1 MTEVLAG
8 APDEVVTNAI
18 VQMVSLTPF
27 GHTGNLAL
35 ITLDNG
41 ADHNRPSTFGAASL
55 TSLSNAIDE
64 AQKSDAVAIA
74 VTGKPFIFAAGA
86 DLSAMSFLK
95 DKSQAIAIGDLG
107 HDVFLKLHESKK
119 PTFAFIN
126 GLALGGGLEVG
137 LNCHYRTLA
146 STAFTGLPEC
156 FLGLVPGWGGATLL
170 PKLVGPE
177 NAVQVIIVNALN
189 NNTMMKSKDALSLGV
204 VDAVFEPSDFLEN
217 SVKFA
222 ANVLNGKNKI
232 ERKDF
237 SKDSAAFEKAI
248 ATGKA
253 AVAKKYSGAQI
264 PSPLAALDLIK
275 AAQSNS
281 VRDGFAA
288 ETKVLADLVMSDS
301 LRASLYSFNLIQK
314 KRKKVEGAPKPAL
327 ARKVTK
333 VGVVGAGLMASQLAL
348 LMLRNLKV
356 PVVITD
362 IDQERVDKGLSWIK
376 SEIQKLVDKK
386 RLGSEAA
393 TRLLSNISGSVDKK
407 VFANCDFV
415 IEAIFEELALKQKLF
430 KELEAIITPE
440 CVLATNTS
448 SLSVEAM
455 SEGLKNPERVVGFH
469 FFNPV
474 AVMPL
479 LEVARTTKTDDATTA
494 TAINV
499 GKELKKTMVIVKDAP
514 AFVVNRLLTRFMGEV
529 TDAMDEGTP
538 YEVADA
544 AMAPLGFPMSSLE
557 LLGLVGPGVALH
569 VSETLNKNLGP
580 RYKVSPTMQRFV
592 KEGVKTFYVKDANG
606 LNIVNPAALAALE
619 KGNSASTADQ
629 VRKRALEALA
639 TEAKMMLDEGVVA
652 TPQEIDI
659 CMLLGSGWPMHLGGI
674 LPYLDREGISE
685 AVCGVR
691 FHPKSLNNSEIVLAM
706 PPCLIPSSNTTTFL
720 YRCAIVIK
728 ALGSGLTHLGSM
740 TVTPTPSR

>member
-1 MTEVLAG
+1 MTEATMVG

-18 VQMVSLTPF
+18 LRMVSLTPF
-27 GHTGNLAL
+27 GHNGELAL

-41 ADHNRPSTFGAASL
+41 SDHTRPNTFGAASL
-55 TSLSNAIDE
+55 QSLSSAIDE
-64 AQKSDAVAIA
+64 ATKSNAVAIA

-86 DLSAMSFLK
+86 DLSAMGFLT

-170 PKLVGPE
+170 PKIIGPE
-177 NAVQVIIVNALN
+177 NAVQVIISNALN

-204 VDAVFEPSDFLEN
+204 VDAVYEPADFLEK

-222 ANVLNGKNKI
+222 ADILSGKKKI

-237 SKDSAAFEKAI
+237 SNDSGAYEKAI

-253 AVAKKYSGAQI
+253 AVAKKYNGAEI
-264 PSPLAALDLIK
+264 ASPLAALELIK
-275 AAQSNS
+275 ASQKNT

-288 ETKVLADLVMSDS
+288 ETKVLADLVMSDP

-327 ARKVTK
+327 ARKITK

-362 IDQERVDKGLSWIK
+362 LDQERVDKGIAWIK
-376 SEIQKLVDKK
+376 NEIQKLVDKK
-386 RLGSEAA
+386 RLSPEAA
-393 TRLLSNISGSVDKK
+393 TRLLGNISGSTNQA
-407 VFANCDFV
+407 VFANADFV
-415 IEAIFEELALKQKLF
+415 IEAIFEELSLKQKLF
-430 KELEAIITPE
+430 KDLEAIVTPE
-440 CVLATNTS
+440 CILATNTS

-474 AVMPL
+474 AIMPL
-479 LEVARTTKTDDATTA
+479 LEVARTTKTDDATVA

-529 TDAMDEGTP
+529 TDAIDEGTP

-544 AMAPLGFPMSSLE
+544 AMKPLGFPMSSLE

-569 VSETLNKNLGP
+569 VAETLNKNLGP
-580 RYKVSPTMQRFV
+580 RYKISPTMQRFV
-592 KEGVKTFYVKDANG
+592 KEGVKTFYVKGADGINT
-606 LNIVNPAALAALE
+606 VNPAAVSLLE
-619 KGNSASTADQ
+619 KGSKASTAEQ
-629 VRKRALEALA
+629 VRRRALEAIA
-639 TEAKMMLDEGVVA
+639 TEAKMMLDEGVIA

-659 CMLLGSGWPMHLGGI
+659 CMLLGAGWPMHLGGI

-685 AVCGVR
+685 AVCGSR
-691 FHPKSLNNSEIVLAM
+691 FHPKGVASL
-706 PPCLIPSSNTTTFL
+706 P
-720 YRCAIVIK
+720 
-728 ALGSGLTHLGSM
+728 
-740 TVTPTPSR
+740 

>member
-1 MTEVLAG
+1 MAEVLAG

-18 VQMVSLTPF
+18 LRMVSLTPF
-27 GHTGNLAL
+27 GHTGELAL

-41 ADHNRPSTFGAASL
+41 ADHNRPNTFGP
-55 TSLSNAIDE
+55 TSLNSLSSAIDG

-86 DLSAMSFLK
+86 DLSGVGSVS
-95 DKSQAIAIGDLG
+95 DKSVATAFGDLG
-107 HDVFLKLHESKK
+107 HEVFLKLYESKK

-137 LNCHYRTLA
+137 LNAHYRTLA
-146 STAFTGLPEC
+146 STAFIGLPEC

-170 PKLVGPE
+170 PKLIGPE
-177 NAVQVIIVNALN
+177 NAVQVIILNALN
-189 NNTMMKSKDALSLGV
+189 NNTMLKSKDALSLGV
-204 VDAVFEPSDFLEN
+204 VDAVYEPADFLEH

-222 ANVLNGKNKI
+222 ADILSGKKKI

-237 SKDSAAFEKAI
+237 SKDSAGFEKAI

-264 PSPLAALDLIK
+264 PSPLAALELIK
-275 AAQSNS
+275 AAQTNT
-281 VRDGFAA
+281 VRDGYAA
-288 ETKVLADLVMSDS
+288 ETKVLADLVMSDG

-327 ARKVTK
+327 ARKITK

-362 IDQERVDKGLSWIK
+362 LDQERVDKGLAWIK
-376 SEIQKLVDKK
+376 NEIQKLVDKK
-386 RLGSEAA
+386 RLNPEAA
-393 TRLLSNISGSVDKK
+393 TRLLGNISGSVDQK
-407 VFANCDFV
+407 VFANADFV
-415 IEAIFEELALKQKLF
+415 LEAIFEELSLKQKLF
-430 KELEAIITPE
+430 KDLEAIITPE
-440 CVLATNTS
+440 CILATNTS

-479 LEVARTTKTDDATTA
+479 LEVARTSKTDDATVA
-494 TAINV
+494 TAINI
-499 GKELKKTMVIVKDAP
+499 GKDLKKTMVIVKDAP

-529 TDAMDEGTP
+529 TDAMDEGTS

-569 VSETLNKNLGP
+569 VSQTLNKNLGA

-592 KEGVKTFYVKDANG
+592 KEGVRTFYIKNEQGVNT
-606 LNIVNPAALAALE
+606 VNPAALALLE
-619 KGNSASTADQ
+619 KGDKASTAEQ
-629 VRKRALEALA
+629 VRRRALEAIA

-685 AVCGVR
+685 AVCGAR
-691 FHPKSLNNSEIVLAM
+691 FHPKGVASL
-706 PPCLIPSSNTTTFL
+706 P
-720 YRCAIVIK
+720 
-728 ALGSGLTHLGSM
+728 
-740 TVTPTPSR
+740 

>member
-1 MTEVLAG
+1 MSEATTMVG

-18 VQMVSLTPF
+18 LRMVSLIPF
-27 GHTGNLAL
+27 GHNGELAL

-41 ADHNRPSTFGAASL
+41 ADHTRPNTFGAASL
-55 TSLSNAIDE
+55 QSLSNAIDE
-64 AQKSDAVAIA
+64 ATKSQAVAIA

-86 DLSAMSFLK
+86 DLSAMGFLK

-107 HDVFLKLHESKK
+107 HEVFLKLHESKK

-146 STAFTGLPEC
+146 STAFTALPEC

-170 PKLVGPE
+170 PKLIGPE
-177 NAVQVIIVNALN
+177 NAVQVIISNALN

-204 VDAVFEPSDFLEN
+204 VDAVYEPADFLEK

-222 ANVLNGKNKI
+222 ADIVSGKKKI

-237 SKDSAAFEKAI
+237 SNDNGAYEKAI

-253 AVAKKYSGAQI
+253 AVAKKYNGAEI
-264 PSPLAALDLIK
+264 TSPLAALELIK
-275 AAQSNS
+275 ASQKNS
-281 VRDGFAA
+281 VRDGFAS
-288 ETKVLADLVMSDS
+288 ETKVLADLVMSDP

-348 LMLRNLKV
+348 LLLRNLKV

-362 IDQERVDKGLSWIK
+362 LDQERVDKGLAWIK
-376 SEIQKLVDKK
+376 NEIAKLVEKK
-386 RLGSEAA
+386 RLSPESA
-393 TRLLSNISGSVDKK
+393 TRLLGNISGSTDQK
-407 VFANCDFV
+407 VFANADFI
-415 IEAIFEELALKQKLF
+415 IEAIFEELSLKQKLF
-430 KELEAIITPE
+430 KDLEAIITPE
-440 CVLATNTS
+440 CILATNTS

-455 SEGLKNPERVVGFH
+455 SEGLKNPERVIGFH

-479 LEVARTTKTDDATTA
+479 LEVARTTKTDDATVA
-494 TAINV
+494 TAINI

-529 TDAMDEGTP
+529 TDAIDEGTP

-544 AMAPLGFPMSSLE
+544 AMTPLGFPMSSLE
-557 LLGLVGPGVALH
+557 LLGLVGPAVALH
-569 VSETLNKNLGP
+569 VAETLNKNLGP
-580 RYKVSPTMQRFV
+580 RYKISPTMQRFV
-592 KEGVKTFYVKDANG
+592 KEGVKTFYIKDANG
-606 LNIVNPAALAALE
+606 VNAVNPAAISLLE
-619 KGNSASTADQ
+619 KGSKASTSDQ
-629 VRKRALEALA
+629 VRRRALEAIA

-685 AVCGVR
+685 AVCGAR
-691 FHPKSLNNSEIVLAM
+691 FHPKGVASL
-706 PPCLIPSSNTTTFL
+706 P
-720 YRCAIVIK
+720 
-728 ALGSGLTHLGSM
+728 
-740 TVTPTPSR
+740 

>member
-1 MTEVLAG
+1 MSEVLAG

-18 VQMVSLTPF
+18 IRMVSLAPF
-27 GHTGNLAL
+27 GNPGELAL

-41 ADHNRPSTFGAASL
+41 ADHTRPNTFGPASL
-55 TSLSNAIDE
+55 NALASAIDQV
-64 AQKSDAVAIA
+64 QKTDAVAIA

-86 DLSAMSFLK
+86 DLSGIGAVK
-95 DKSQAIAIGDLG
+95 EKSVATAFGDLG
-107 HDVFLKLHESKK
+107 HEVFLKLHESKK
-119 PTFAFIN
+119 PAFAFIN

-170 PKLVGPE
+170 PKLIGPE
-177 NAVQVIIVNALN
+177 NAVQVIILNALN
-189 NNTMMKSKDALSLGV
+189 NNTMMKAKDALGLGV
-204 VDAVFEPSDFLEN
+204 VDAVFEPSDFLEH
-217 SVKFA
+217 SVKFVA
-222 ANVLNGKNKI
+222 EILNGKKKI

-237 SKDSAAFEKAI
+237 SKDGAGFEKAI

-253 AVAKKYSGAQI
+253 AVAKKYSGAPI
-264 PSPLAALDLIK
+264 ASPLAALELIK
-275 AAQSNS
+275 AAQNNS

-327 ARKVTK
+327 ARKINK

-362 IDQERVDKGLSWIK
+362 LDQERVDKGLAWIK
-376 SEIQKLVDKK
+376 AEIQKLVDKK
-386 RLGSEAA
+386 RLNPEGAA
-393 TRLLSNISGSVDKK
+393 RLLGNISGSVDQK
-407 VFANCDFV
+407 VFANADFV
-415 IEAIFEELALKQKLF
+415 IEAIFEELSLKQKLF
-430 KELEAIITPE
+430 KDLEAIVTPE
-440 CVLATNTS
+440 CILATNTS

-474 AVMPL
+474 AIMPL

-494 TAINV
+494 TAINI
-499 GKELKKTMVIVKDAP
+499 GKDLKKTMVIVKDAP

-544 AMAPLGFPMSSLE
+544 AMSPLGFPMSSLE

-580 RYKVSPTMQRFV
+580 RYKISPTMQRFV
-592 KEGVKTFYVKDANG
+592 KEGVRTFYVKNEQG
-606 LNIVNPAALAALE
+606 LNVVNPAALALLE
-619 KGNSASTADQ
+619 KGSKASTADQ
-629 VRKRALEALA
+629 VRRRALEALA
-639 TEAKMMLDEGVVA
+639 TEAKMMLDEGVIS

-685 AVCGVR
+685 AVCGAR
-691 FHPKSLNNSEIVLAM
+691 FHPKGVASL
-706 PPCLIPSSNTTTFL
+706 P
-720 YRCAIVIK
+720 
-728 ALGSGLTHLGSM
+728 
-740 TVTPTPSR
+740 

>member
-1 MTEVLAG
+1 MTESTTLVG
-8 APDEVVTNAI
+8 APDEVVTNALLR
-18 VQMVSLTPF
+18 MVSLAPF
-27 GHTGNLAL
+27 GHNGELAL

-41 ADHNRPSTFGAASL
+41 SDHTRPNTFGAASL
-55 TSLSNAIDE
+55 QSLANAIDE
-64 AQKSDAVAIA
+64 ATKSAAVAIA

-95 DKSQAIAIGDLG
+95 DKAQAIAIGDLG
-107 HDVFLKLHESKK
+107 HEVFLKLHESKK

-146 STAFTGLPEC
+146 TTAFTALPEC

-170 PKLVGPE
+170 PKLIGPE
-177 NAVQVIIVNALN
+177 NAVQVIISNALN
-189 NNTMMKSKDALSLGV
+189 NNTMMKSKDALALGV
-204 VDAVFEPSDFLEN
+204 VDAVYEPADFLEK

-222 ANVLNGKNKI
+222 ADILSGKKKI
-232 ERKDF
+232 DRKDF
-237 SKDSAAFEKAI
+237 SKDSAAYEKAI
-248 ATGKA
+248 AVGKA
-253 AVAKKYSGAQI
+253 AVAKKYNGAEI
-264 PSPLAALDLIK
+264 ASPLAALELIK
-275 AAQSNS
+275 ASQKNT

-288 ETKVLADLVMSDS
+288 ETKVLADLVMSDP

-327 ARKVTK
+327 ARKVSK

-362 IDQERVDKGLSWIK
+362 LDQERVDKGLTWIK
-376 SEIQKLVDKK
+376 GEIQKLVDKK
-386 RLGSEAA
+386 RVSPESAS
-393 TRLLSNISGSVDKK
+393 RLLGNISGSTDQK
-407 VFANCDFV
+407 VFANADFV
-415 IEAIFEELALKQKLF
+415 IEAIFEELSLKQKLF
-430 KELEAIITPE
+430 KDLEAIITPE
-440 CVLATNTS
+440 CILATNTS

-455 SEGLKNPERVVGFH
+455 SEGLKNPERVIGFH

-474 AVMPL
+474 AIMPL
-479 LEVARTTKTDDATTA
+479 LEVARTTKTDDATVA

-529 TDAMDEGTP
+529 TDAIDEGTP

-544 AMAPLGFPMSSLE
+544 AMTPLGFPMSSLE
-557 LLGLVGPGVALH
+557 LLGLVGPAVALH
-569 VSETLNKNLGP
+569 VAETLNKNLGP
-580 RYKVSPTMQRFV
+580 RYKISPTMQRFV
-592 KEGVKTFYVKDANG
+592 KEGVKTFYLKDTNG
-606 LNIVNPAALAALE
+606 SNTVNPAAIALLE
-619 KGNSASTADQ
+619 KGSKASTADQ
-629 VRKRALEALA
+629 VRQRALEAIA

-685 AVCGVR
+685 AVCGSR
-691 FHPKSLNNSEIVLAM
+691 FHPKGVASL
-706 PPCLIPSSNTTTFL
+706 P
-720 YRCAIVIK
+720 
-728 ALGSGLTHLGSM
+728 
-740 TVTPTPSR
+740 